1 MRRFEALAKRRAPL
15 EPVLWHAPRGSI
27 SQTTFVSIFRSRTD
41 SAFSPFYRRW
51 FPAVQLF
58 ARFLMRLLA
67 PRFRV
72 TGRKHLPRTGAVILA
87 CNHISDAD
95 PLLVGA
101 ASLRP
106 TGYMAKRELWQ
117 IGWLAPILD
126 LVGSF
131 AVDPGSPDRA
141 ALKKAAGILAR
152 GEALVIFPEGRISPD
167 GQLAPLLPGAL
178 QLALKSGAPV
188 VPVGLA
194 GANLVVPYGT
204 VAPRPTLRR
213 VSVHFGAPIGFDD
226 LKEEQGRVARER
238 ARERLEEAL
247 RAAIARAQAS

>member
-1 MRRFEALAKRRAPL
+1 MR
-15 EPVLWHAPRGSI
+15 V
-27 SQTTFVSIFRSRTD
+27 
-41 SAFSPFYRRW
+41 
-51 FPAVQLF
+51 
-58 ARFLMRLLA
+58 LA

-131 AVDPGSPDRA
+131 PVDPGSPDRA
-141 ALKKAAGILAR
+141 ALKKSAGILAR
-152 GEALVIFPEGRISPD
+152 GEALVIFPEGRIASD
-167 GQLAPLLPGAL
+167 GKLAELLPGAL

-188 VPVGLA
+188 GLA
-194 GANLVVPYGT
+194 GANSVVPYGT
-204 VAPRPTLRR
+204 LVPHPTLAR
-213 VSVHFGAPIGFDD
+213 VSLHFGAPITFED
-226 LKEEQGRVARER
+226 LKDKPGREAREI
-238 ARERLEEAL
+238 ARERLEAAL
-247 RAAIARAQAS
+247 RKAIEAANA